1 MLRAIF
7 VGAGAV
13 AVGTA
18 AGQGVVLLVTPWLA
32 RHYSP
37 AEFGSLALLLTV
49 SNIATAVA
57 CARYDMALPSAPE
70 GEAHTLFRVAL
81 GAALVSA
88 LLLMVVLGIAGF
100 MSSAVWPPPFGSAWM
115 VGLCV
120 FFVGM
125 QQAVIGAS
133 TRERR
138 YTTVAAIRFSQGG
151 GFAALAALPGVGLLM
166 AHVLSFAVS
175 LPGAVRYMM
184 GARVTVQDTV
194 RSAYKRRDF
203 PLLSLPGA
211 VLDVI
216 GYSSCVWIVVYFFGT
231 HEAGQ
236 YSQIQRIVGAPLMLL
251 GMSIGQVL
259 LRTSADARSERDG
272 VARLFRQL
280 CGLVAVLGL
289 SLVAAAGLVG
299 EPVLRWL
306 VGTQWRVD
314 TAFIVPITIAVTVR
328 ACVSPLS
335 MLLITMNRFDLA
347 LRWQVTYFVSSIMV
361 LTTAAA
367 NLDLGNFVL
376 VYALH
381 ELLLYG
387 FYLMFIAKAV
397 RSLPC
402 AASSA

>member
-1 MLRAIF
+1 
-7 VGAGAV
+7 
-13 AVGTA
+13 
-18 AGQGVVLLVTPWLA
+18 
-32 RHYSP
+32 
-37 AEFGSLALLLTV
+37 
-49 SNIATAVA
+49 
-57 CARYDMALPSAPE
+57 
-70 GEAHTLFRVAL
+70 
-81 GAALVSA
+81 
-88 LLLMVVLGIAGF
+88 
-100 MSSAVWPPPFGSAWM
+100 
-115 VGLCV
+115 
-120 FFVGM
+120 
-125 QQAVIGAS
+125 
-133 TRERR
+133 
-138 YTTVAAIRFSQGG
+138 
-151 GFAALAALPGVGLLM
+151 
-166 AHVLSFAVS
+166 
-175 LPGAVRYMM
+175 
-184 GARVTVQDTV
+184 
-194 RSAYKRRDF
+194 
-203 PLLSLPGA
+203 
-211 VLDVI
+211 
-216 GYSSCVWIVVYFFGT
+216 
-231 HEAGQ
+231 
-236 YSQIQRIVGAPLMLL
+236 MLL